1 MSIALPI
8 QTISFEK
15 PQSRLLRLLS
25 FLIHPK
31 LDTLDR
37 TILLFAILAPF
48 TNIPQLLKIFVEQK
62 ADLSLASWS
71 LYALFNIPLLTHGF
85 IRKDNIILFN
95 TGLNMVMQLLIVM
108 GIFLYR

>member
-15 PQSRLLRLLS
+15 PKSRLLRLLS
-25 FLIHPK
+25 FVTHPK

-48 TNIPQLLKIFVEQK
+48 TNIPQLMKIFTEQH
-62 ADLSLASWS
+62 ADLSLTSWS
-71 LYALFNIPLLTHGF
+71 LYALFNIPLLSHGL
-85 IRKDNIILFN
+85 IRKDKVVLFN
-95 TGLNMVMQLLIVM
+95 TSLNMVMQICIVI
-108 GIFLYR
+108 GILLYR